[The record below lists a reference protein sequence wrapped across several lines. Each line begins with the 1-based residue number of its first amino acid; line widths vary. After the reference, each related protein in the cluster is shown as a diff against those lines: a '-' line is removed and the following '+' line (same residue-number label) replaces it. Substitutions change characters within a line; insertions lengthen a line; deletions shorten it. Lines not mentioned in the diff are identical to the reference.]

1 MDGVPHGTGTKNY
14 VNGDYYKGEWVNG
27 VKEGKG
33 QHYYFQLRTI
43 YNGQWK
49 HDMKNGNGH

>member
-14 VNGDYYKGEWVNG
+14 VNGDYYKGQWVNG